1 MLGDYNMDWL
11 SIRETLIDTVKLVV
25 IIFIILFLMIYVVS
39 ITQVVGSSMKST
51 LIDGDVL
58 ILSKANYRFFDIE
71 RGDIISLD
79 YEDTKYLIKR
89 VIGLPGDSIEI
100 VDNVLYING
109 EVYEE
114 DYLDE
119 GLNYPDFHLSD
130 LGYDTIPEDMY
141 LVLGDN
147 REDSL
152 DSRDIGLISK
162 DSVNGKIVLRIW
174 PINKISL
181 F

>member
-1 MLGDYNMDWL
+1 MDWL

-25 IIFIILFLMIYVVS
+25 IIVIILFLMIYVVS

-58 ILSKANYRFFDIE
+58 ILSKANYRFFDIK

-100 VDNVLYING
+100 VDNVIYING

-119 GLNYPDFHLSD
+119 GLDYPDFHLSD

-162 DSVNGKIVLRIW
+162 DNVNGKIVLRIW
-174 PINKISL
+174 PINKISV

>member
-1 MLGDYNMDWL
+1 MDWL

-58 ILSKANYRFFDIE
+58 ILSKANYRFFDIK

-162 DSVNGKIVLRIW
+162 DNVNGKIVLRIW

>member
-1 MLGDYNMDWL
+1 MDWL
-11 SIRETLIDTVKLVV
+11 SIRELLWDTIKLVAV
-25 IIFIILFLMIYVVS
+25 IFVILFLMIYVVS
-39 ITQVVGSSMKST
+39 VTQVVGNSMNST

-58 ILSKANYRFFDIE
+58 ILSKANYRFFDIK

-89 VIGLPGDSIEI
+89 VIGLPGDTIEI
-100 VDNVLYING
+100 KDNVLYLNG
-109 EVYEE
+109 EVYNE
-114 DYLDE
+114 DYLNE
-119 GLNYPDFHLSD
+119 GLEYTDISLSY

-147 REDSL
+147 RENSL
-152 DSRDIGLISK
+152 DSREIGLISK

>member
-1 MLGDYNMDWL
+1 MDWL
-11 SIRETLIDTVKLVV
+11 SIRELLWDTIKLVAV
-25 IIFIILFLMIYVVS
+25 IFVILFLMIYVVS
-39 ITQVVGSSMKST
+39 VTQVVGNSMNST

-58 ILSKANYRFFDIE
+58 ILSKANYRFFDIK

-89 VIGLPGDSIEI
+89 VIGLPGDTIEI
-100 VDNVLYING
+100 KDNILYING

-114 DYLDE
+114 NYLDK
-119 GLNYPDFHLSD
+119 GLEYPDFSLSD

-147 REDSL
+147 RENSL
-152 DSRDIGLISK
+152 DSREIGLISK

-174 PINKISL
+174 PINKIS
-181 F
+181 FF

>member
-1 MLGDYNMDWL
+1 MDWL
-11 SIRETLIDTVKLVV
+11 SIRELLIDTFKLVIV
-25 IIFIILFLMIYVVS
+25 VFIILFLMIYVVS
-39 ITQVVGSSMKST
+39 VTQVVGNSMKST
-51 LIDGDVL
+51 LNDGDVL
-58 ILSKANYRFFDIE
+58 ILSKASYRIFDVK

-89 VIGLPGDSIEI
+89 VIGLPGDSIKI
-100 VDNVLYING
+100 IDNVLYING

-119 GLNYPDFHLSD
+119 GLDYPDFHLSD

>member
-1 MLGDYNMDWL
+1 MDWR
-11 SIRETLIDTVKLVV
+11 SFRELLYDSLKLIAVIVV
-25 IIFIILFLMIYVVS
+25 ILFLMIYVVS

-58 ILSKANYRFFDIE
+58 ILSKANYRFFDIK

-89 VIGLPGDSIEI
+89 VIGLPGDTIEI
-100 VDNVLYING
+100 KDNILYING
-109 EVYEE
+109 KMHEE
-114 DYLDE
+114 EYLDE
-119 GLNYPDFHLSD
+119 DLNYPDFSLKD

-152 DSRDIGLISK
+152 DSREIGLISK
-162 DSVNGKIVLRIW
+162 DNINGKIVLRIW
-174 PINKISL
+174 PLNKIST

>member
-1 MLGDYNMDWL
+1 MDWL
-11 SIRETLIDTVKLVV
+11 SIRELIIDTLKLVV
-25 IIFIILFLMIYVVS
+25 VIFIILFLMIYVVS
-39 ITQVVGSSMKST
+39 VTQVVGDSMNST

-79 YEDTKYLIKR
+79 YTDAQYLIKR
-89 VIGLPGDSIEI
+89 VIGLPGETISI
-100 VDNVLYING
+100 VDNQLYVNG
-109 EVYEE
+109 EAYEE

-119 GLNYPDFHLSD
+119 GLEYPDFSLSD
-130 LGYDTIPEDMY
+130 LGYDVIPDDMY

-152 DSRDIGLISK
+152 DSRKIGLISK
-162 DSVNGKIVLRIW
+162 DSVNGKVVLRIW
-174 PINKISL
+174 PINKVSV

>member
-1 MLGDYNMDWL
+1 MDWL
-11 SIRETLIDTVKLVV
+11 SIRELLWDTIKLVAV
-25 IIFIILFLMIYVVS
+25 ILVILFLMIYVVS
-39 ITQVVGSSMKST
+39 ITQVVGNSMNST

-58 ILSKANYRFFDIE
+58 ILSKANYRFFDIK

-89 VIGLPGDSIEI
+89 VIGLPGDTIEI
-100 VDNVLYING
+100 KDNILYING

-114 DYLDE
+114 NYLDK
-119 GLNYPDFHLSD
+119 GLEYPDFSLSD

-147 REDSL
+147 RENSL
-152 DSRDIGLISK
+152 DSREIGLISK